1 MGPRESWRGDSTTTP
16 YNHPM
21 TIRTAMTILLTLL
34 LMPAGSAAA
43 QTLTADQ
50 KELASYTLTM
60 PNVRKAA
67 SALQRFKEI
76 AAKNPKVQEAAKVQA
91 EIDVLEQKD
100 TRTEAEE
107 ARLEKLQARADAL
120 DEEIDREVGMNA
132 KGSIDDIVA
141 RIEREPEAKA
151 ALAREGLTPRDFA
164 RTLLSLLQAAMIK
177 GFSQGGQ
184 VNMAKLPP
192 GVNPANIKFVDEH
205 EAELKKLQ
213 TALTGGTGR

>member
-1 MGPRESWRGDSTTTP
+1 
-16 YNHPM
+16 M
-21 TIRTAMTILLTLL
+21 TKRMATLPVCLILLLNL
-34 LMPAGSAAA
+34 AVSSAA
-43 QTLTADQ
+43 QTLSADQ

-67 SALQRFKEI
+67 AALQRFQQI
-76 AAKNPKVQEAAKVQA
+76 AAKHPKVQEAAKVQA

-107 ARLEKLQARADAL
+107 ARLEKLEARAEAL

-132 KGSIDDIVA
+132 NGTIDEIVA

-151 ALAREGLTPRDFA
+151 ALAKEGLTPRDFA
-164 RTLLSLLQAAMIK
+164 KTLLALLQAAMIK
-177 GFSQGGQ
+177 GFSQGGK
-184 VNMAKLPP
+184 VDLAKLPP

-213 TALTGGTGR
+213 AAMTGGSGR

>member
-1 MGPRESWRGDSTTTP
+1 
-16 YNHPM
+16 M
-21 TIRTAMTILLTLL
+21 TKRLTILPVVVLL
-34 LMPAGSAAA
+34 LLTPSVPAVA

-67 SALQRFKEI
+67 AAVQRFQQI
-76 AAKNPKVQEAAKVQA
+76 AAKHPKVLEAAKVQA
-91 EIDVLEQKD
+91 EIDLLEQKG

-107 ARLEKLQARADAL
+107 ARLEKLQARAEAL

-132 KGSIDDIVA
+132 RGSIDEIVA
-141 RIEREPEAKA
+141 RIEREPEARA
-151 ALAREGLTPRDFA
+151 ALAKEGLTPRDFA

-177 GFSQGGQ
+177 GFSPGRK
-184 VNMAKLPP
+184 VDLAKLPP

-213 TALTGGTGR
+213 AAMTGGSGR

>member
-1 MGPRESWRGDSTTTP
+1 
-16 YNHPM
+16 M
-21 TIRTAMTILLTLL
+21 TKRRAILPVILILLLTPSV
-34 LMPAGSAAA
+34 PATA

-60 PNVRKAA
+60 PTVRKAA
-67 SALQRFKEI
+67 AALQRFQQI
-76 AAKNPKVQEAAKVQA
+76 AAKNPKVQEAAKLQA

-100 TRTEAEE
+100 TLTEAEE
-107 ARLEKLQARADAL
+107 ARLEKLQARAEAL

-132 KGSIDDIVA
+132 NGSIDEIVA

-151 ALAREGLTPRDFA
+151 ALAKEGLTPRDFA
-164 RTLLSLLQAAMIK
+164 KTLLTLFQAAMIK

-192 GVNPANIKFVDEH
+192 GVNPANIKFVEEH

-213 TALTGGTGR
+213 AAMTGGTGR

>member
-1 MGPRESWRGDSTTTP
+1 MPLTITS
-16 YNHPM
+16 M
-21 TIRTAMTILLTLL
+21 TKRMAILPVCLILLLT
-34 LMPAGSAAA
+34 PAVSSAA
-43 QTLTADQ
+43 QTLSADQ

-67 SALQRFKEI
+67 AALQRFQQI
-76 AAKNPKVQEAAKVQA
+76 AAKHPKVQEAAKVQA

-107 ARLEKLQARADAL
+107 ARLEKLNARAEAL

-132 KGSIDDIVA
+132 NGTIDEIVA

-151 ALAREGLTPRDFA
+151 ALAKEGLTPRDFA
-164 RTLLSLLQAAMIK
+164 KTLLALLQAAMIK
-177 GFSQGGQ
+177 GFSQGGK
-184 VNMAKLPP
+184 VDLAKLPP

-213 TALTGGTGR
+213 AAMTGGSGR

>member
-1 MGPRESWRGDSTTTP
+1 
-16 YNHPM
+16 M
-21 TIRTAMTILLTLL
+21 TKRLAILPVCLILLLT
-34 LMPAGSAAA
+34 PAVPAAA

-50 KELASYTLTM
+50 KELAGYTLTM

-67 SALQRFKEI
+67 AALQRFQQI
-76 AAKNPKVQEAAKVQA
+76 AAKHPKVQEAAKVQA

-107 ARLEKLQARADAL
+107 ARLEKLQARAEAL

-132 KGSIDDIVA
+132 NGTIDEIVA
-141 RIEREPEAKA
+141 RIEREPEAKP
-151 ALAREGLTPRDFA
+151 ALAKEGLTPRDFA
-164 RTLLSLLQAAMIK
+164 KTILALLQAAMIK
-177 GFSQGGQ
+177 GFSQGGK
-184 VNMAKLPP
+184 VDMAKLPP

-213 TALTGGTGR
+213 AAMTGGSVR

>member
-1 MGPRESWRGDSTTTP
+1 
-16 YNHPM
+16 M
-21 TIRTAMTILLTLL
+21 TRRRALLPVFLILLLTSSV
-34 LMPAGSAAA
+34 PATA

-67 SALQRFKEI
+67 TALQRLQEI
-76 AAKNPKVQEAAKVQA
+76 AAKNPKIQQAAKLQA

-100 TRTEAEE
+100 TLTPAEE
-107 ARLEKLQARADAL
+107 ARLEKLLAQAEAL

-132 KGSIDDIVA
+132 DGSIDEIVA

-151 ALAREGLTPRDFA
+151 ALAKEGLAPRDFA
-164 RTLLSLLQAAMIK
+164 KTLLTLLQAAMIK
-177 GFSQGGQ
+177 GFSQGGK
-184 VNMAKLPP
+184 VDMAKLPP
-192 GVNPANIKFVDEH
+192 GVNPANIKFVEEH

-213 TALTGGTGR
+213 AALGLGSGG

>member
-1 MGPRESWRGDSTTTP
+1 
-16 YNHPM
+16 M
-21 TIRTAMTILLTLL
+21 TKRMAILPVCLILLLT
-34 LMPAGSAAA
+34 PAVSSAA
-43 QTLTADQ
+43 QTLSADQ

-67 SALQRFKEI
+67 AALQRFQEI

-107 ARLEKLQARADAL
+107 ARLEKLNARAEAL

-132 KGSIDDIVA
+132 NGTIDEIVA

-151 ALAREGLTPRDFA
+151 ALAKEGLTPRDFA
-164 RTLLSLLQAAMIK
+164 KTLLALLQAAMIK
-177 GFSQGGQ
+177 GFSQGGK
-184 VNMAKLPP
+184 VDLAKLPP

-213 TALTGGTGR
+213 AAMTGGSGR